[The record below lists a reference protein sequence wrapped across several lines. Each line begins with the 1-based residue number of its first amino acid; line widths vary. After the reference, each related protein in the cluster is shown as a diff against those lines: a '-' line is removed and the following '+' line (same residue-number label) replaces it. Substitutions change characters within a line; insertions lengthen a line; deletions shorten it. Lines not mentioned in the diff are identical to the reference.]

1 MYHDPKITVR
11 IGDKLSGPSEYL
23 CGV

>member
-23 CGV
+23 CG